1 MSKKQYTIPVN
12 FTTTINIDVTI
23 DDDMEDVGDALADA
37 KFDATRIFS
46 TLMAEGS
53 LCPSDF
59 VAEAQEP

>member
-1 MSKKQYTIPVN
+1 MSRKKYKIPVN
-12 FTTTINIDVTI
+12 FTTTITVDVNS
-23 DDDMEDVGDALADA
+23 DDKDDAMAYA
-37 KFDATRIFS
+37 EFDASRIFS